1 MEENKS
7 PSEHSEEEEIPAGQA
22 WFDNIFL
29 WFILS
34 VLITGL
40 MYNVWGLLELF

>member
-1 MEENKS
+1 MEENKQAT
-7 PSEHSEEEEIPAGQA
+7 EHSEEEELPSGQA

-29 WFILS
+29 WLILS
-34 VLITGL
+34 ILLSGL